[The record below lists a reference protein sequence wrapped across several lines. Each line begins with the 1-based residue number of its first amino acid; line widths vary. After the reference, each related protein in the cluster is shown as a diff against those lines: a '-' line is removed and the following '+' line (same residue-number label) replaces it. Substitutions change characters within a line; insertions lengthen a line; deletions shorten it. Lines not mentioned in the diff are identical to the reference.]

1 MRTTTGNPRTQ
12 AGDTPRWSRRA
23 KVLGVVTFVALAL
36 VATGCGALMMPFHH
50 SMGFDA
56 GSRPTGEREYG
67 FGDRLSKTGLYRVR
81 AETPEPIRVGRIHEM
96 RVHVETA
103 DGRPAEDATLSVD
116 GGMPDHGHGLPTQPR
131 VTANLGAGEY
141 LVEGMKYNM
150 GGWWVVRVSIES
162 ESGADEVV
170 FNLNL

>member
-1 MRTTTGNPRTQ
+1 MRTTTEDPRKQ
-12 AGDTPRWSRRA
+12 PADTPRWSRRA
-23 KVLGVVTFVALAL
+23 KAFWAGGLVALAL
-36 VATGCGALMMPFHH
+36 VAAGCGALMMPFHH
-50 SMGFDA
+50 SMGFEA

-67 FGDRLSKTGLYRVR
+67 FGDRLSRSGLYRVR

-116 GGMPDHGHGLPTQPR
+116 GGMPEHGHGLPTHPQ
-131 VTANLGAGEY
+131 VTAHLGGGEY

-150 GGWWVVRVSIES
+150 GGWWVVRVRIES
-162 ESGADEVV
+162 ASGADEVV